1 MRRGYNGFGGAPAR
15 GAARGMSMLLIL
27 YYVFAITVIV
37 LHYTGFLAR
46 RNLQWL
52 VWVVAVTVIPAILF
66 L

>member
-1 MRRGYNGFGGAPAR
+1 
-15 GAARGMSMLLIL
+15 MLLIL

-46 RNLQWL
+46 RNLQWM
-52 VWVVAVTVIPAILF
+52 VWVVAATVIPAILF

>member
-1 MRRGYNGFGGAPAR
+1 
-15 GAARGMSMLLIL
+15 MLLIL
-27 YYVFAITVIV
+27 YYVFAISVIV

>member
-1 MRRGYNGFGGAPAR
+1 
-15 GAARGMSMLLIL
+15 MLLIL

-46 RNLQWL
+46 RNLQWV
-52 VWVVAVTVIPAILF
+52 VWVVAATVIPAILF

>member
-1 MRRGYNGFGGAPAR
+1 
-15 GAARGMSMLLIL
+15 MLLIL